1 MGNLKIGTKISLGF
15 SCVVLLL
22 LVIAVTSIISSA
34 RTGANID
41 EVDVYSGL
49 QSNANDLMHIL
60 NETRISAGV
69 LYETRSAEA
78 YGNVVKQLLYCDIR
92 IKKLNEYIE
101 AYPELAAYRQ
111 KIMDFEG
118 LYSQWRQDLL
128 GMESGV
134 KAGDGLSPQAIEDFR
149 SKAGATRRIN
159 LLAHESLSNAIKD
172 IDDMVA
178 IKMQETQDFNKIALI
193 IVVAVSLLSIATA
206 MVMATIIMRSITR
219 PVSYIRDVLVNI
231 GQSGN
236 LQIEGALARNL
247 DKVAAGKDE
256 TAECAQALSV
266 TVDRLHSFDRNL
278 SYVADGDLTREVALQ
293 SEQDTMG
300 LAVHKML
307 DNLNQKFGTIA
318 RSTERV
324 NDKAGQLSE
333 GSRLLAS
340 GSATQSDSIR
350 QLSDTIQQISKK
362 TENNTR
368 LAQQAVD
375 MVENIRENAKQ
386 GTVKMTQM
394 NQAASDIN
402 KASQAIGKVIKV
414 IDDIAFQTN
423 ILALNAAV
431 EAARA
436 GQHGKGFAVVAEEVR
451 NLATKSAAAAKE
463 TGVLIEDT
471 IQKAAL
477 GTSIAE
483 VTSRSLGDIV
493 TGVEQS
499 NSIINDITLL
509 SKEQLEDIR
518 RLLEAVEHVKRIVDQ
533 NSSIASQSANAAGE
547 ISQQSHLLKELVS
560 QFRLLS
566 DGAAAL

>member
-134 KAGDGLSPQAIEDFR
+134 QAGDGLSPQAIEDFR

>member
-1 MGNLKIGTKISLGF
+1 MGNLKIGAKIFLGF

-22 LVIAVTSIISSA
+22 LVIAATSVISSA
-34 RTGANID
+34 RTGANIG
-41 EVDVYSGL
+41 EVDIYSGL
-49 QSNANDLMHIL
+49 QGNANDLMHIL

-78 YGNVVKQLLYCDIR
+78 YGNVEKQLLYCDVR
-92 IKKLNEYIE
+92 LKKLNEYIE
-101 AYPELAAYRQ
+101 AYPELDAYRQ
-111 KIMDFEG
+111 KITDFEA
-118 LYSQWRQDLL
+118 LYGQWRQDLL
-128 GMESGV
+128 NMKSGV
-134 KAGDGLSPQAIEDFR
+134 EAGENLSAQGIDAFR
-149 SKAGATRRIN
+149 SKAVATRRLN
-159 LLAHESLSNAIKD
+159 LLAHEVLSNAIMD

-178 IKMQETQDFNKIALI
+178 TKMQDTQSFNKIALI
-193 IVVAVSLLSIATA
+193 IVVTVSLLSIVTA
-206 MVMATIIMRSITR
+206 IVMATIIMRSITR

-247 DKVAAGKDE
+247 NEVAGAKDE
-256 TAECAQALSV
+256 TGQCAQALSV
-266 TVDRLHSFDRNL
+266 MVDRLHSFDRNL
-278 SYVADGDLTREVALQ
+278 SCVADGDLTLEVALQ
-293 SEQDTMG
+293 SQQDTMG

-324 NDKAGQLSE
+324 NHKAGQLSE
-333 GSRLLAS
+333 GSSLLAS
-340 GSATQSDSIR
+340 GSAAQADSIR
-350 QLSDTIQQISKK
+350 QLSETIQQISKK
-362 TENNTR
+362 TEKNTR
-368 LAQQAVD
+368 LAQEAVD

-394 NQAASDIN
+394 NQAATDIN
-402 KASQAIGKVIKV
+402 TASQAIGKVIKV

-483 VTSRSLGDIV
+483 GTSKSLGDIV
-493 TGVEQS
+493 SGVEQS

-509 SKEQLEDIR
+509 SKEQLDDIR

-547 ISQQSHLLKELVS
+547 ISQQSNLLKELVS
-560 QFRLLS
+560 QFRLLPE
-566 DGAAAL
+566 AAAL